1 MHGLGNDYLY
11 IYTTDVPENVAE
23 LAMKYSDRH
32 FGVGSDG
39 LIFILPSEC
48 ADFKMR
54 IFNADGSEANMCGNG
69 IRCVGKYVY
78 DRGHTT
84 KTDVRIDTLSG
95 VKTLHLTLDESRP
108 AGDKVALVSVDMGRA
123 TVSEV
128 QDVEVTCGLA
138 YDAAAEEF
146 VAAGGGAG
154 GAGGASAA
162 GGAGGAGGASAA
174 GGANAVGGEAA
185 GAAASSAAAAA
196 SSSSAPARVPVVP
209 VSVGNPHAV
218 TFVKDAEAVPLTEIG
233 PAIEKN
239 AAFPGGV
246 NAEFIQV
253 IGPQELRMR
262 VWERGSGITWACGT
276 GSCASVA
283 AAIHRGLC
291 KSGAPVTVHLDGGD
305 LIINIDAQNNVNMTG
320 PATFVCNG
328 ETL

>member
-23 LAMKYSDRH
+23 LAIKYSDRH

-84 KTDVRIDTLSG
+84 KTDVRVDTLSG

-146 VAAGGGAG
+146 VAAGGAG
-154 GAGGASAA
+154 V
-162 GGAGGAGGASAA
+162 A